1 MPSSLHTFDTDGL
14 STDLLSILRRDVHG
28 LNGLDVIEHH
38 LPDSVSLADFV
49 DLLSQVST
57 HRVL

>member
-1 MPSSLHTFDTDGL
+1 MPFNLHTCDTDGPL
-14 STDLLSILRRDVHG
+14 TDLLSILRRDVHG

-49 DLLSQVST
+49 DLLSQVSS
-57 HRVL
+57 R

>member
-1 MPSSLHTFDTDGL
+1 MPFHLHASENDGQ
-14 STDLLSILRRDVHG
+14 SNDLLSVLRRDAHG

-49 DLLSQVST
+49 DLLAELSV
-57 HRVL
+57 R